1 MTYQVFDITINDRV
15 VAHGCVDKANNRFGF
30 IPREDEKMATILK
43 YIVDEPV
50 FGLMT
55 SFDNGVRLE
64 QAEPKDSQF
73 IDALTYHLPRKYHI
87 SNVRTETSDK
97 SISKLL
103 QSYL

>member
-1 MTYQVFDITINDRV
+1 
-15 VAHGCVDKANNRFGF
+15 
-30 IPREDEKMATILK
+30 MATILK